1 MEPAAIAS
9 SIIFTVLGITIVI
22 GVLAYRL
29 GIKVLRA
36 DTYIVAGRA
45 LGFIVTF
52 LNMAAVIY
60 SGFAFLG
67 AAGWAYSY
75 GAPVLYIWVY
85 GALAYTFAFFFAPRI
100 WSVAK
105 GRNLLTQAD
114 FFLWRYNSKLL
125 MTLVALVGILF
136 NIPYIQLQ
144 ILTVRYVL
152 DLSTYGALPSLHLA
166 VLSFLLVVLYV
177 FLGGMVSV
185 AIANVFLGAI
195 MLGAML
201 GGSLAIIGHYFG
213 GLEGLFRAVAE
224 VSPQHLAFPG
234 AAGIHPVQWFITAA
248 VGCGLGFWVWPQLAQ
263 MVFPA
268 RSPRVLRRSVVM
280 TSWYHVLGIIWASLT
295 GLAAVALGIKLAA
308 ADQAFIF
315 LIDKT
320 FGPAAL
326 GLIGAAGMAAALS
339 SGAGILLTQASL
351 CARNLYQQLVKPT
364 ASDREL
370 VLVTRISVIVF
381 AAIGAILAYVAP
393 AQLVYL
399 LLVGYAG
406 ITQMFPGWVLGSIWK
421 WITREGVL
429 AGLVVGETVVV
440 LTTFVWSNPLG
451 IHSIVWGLIFNL
463 PLALLI
469 SKLTYREA
477 KAPQG

>member
-1 MEPAAIAS
+1 MQPAVIAS
-9 SIIFTVLGITIVI
+9 TIIFTVLGITIVI
-22 GVLAYRL
+22 GLLAYKY

-45 LGFIVTF
+45 LGFIVAF

-75 GAPVLYIWVY
+75 GAPVLYIWAY

-105 GRNLLTQAD
+105 GQNLLTQAD

-125 MTLVALVGILF
+125 MVLVALIGIVF
-136 NIPYIQLQ
+136 NIPYLQLQ

-152 DLSTYGALPSLHLA
+152 DLSTYGTLPSLHLA
-166 VLSFLLVVLYV
+166 VLSFLLIVLYV

-195 MLGAML
+195 MLAAML
-201 GGSLAIIGHYFG
+201 GGSLAIIFHYFG
-213 GLEGLFRAVAE
+213 GIGGLFSAVAQ
-224 VSPQHLAFPG
+224 VSPKHLAFPG
-234 AAGIHPVQWFITAA
+234 ALGIHPVQWYISTA
-248 VGCGLGFWVWPQLAQ
+248 VGAGLGFWVWPQLAQ
-263 MVFPA
+263 IVFPA
-268 RSPRVLRRSVVM
+268 KSPKVLRRSIVM

-295 GLAAVALGIKLAA
+295 GLAAVALGIKLAK

-315 LIDKT
+315 LIDRT
-320 FGPAAL
+320 FGPVAL
-326 GLIGAAGMAAALS
+326 GLVGAAGMAAALS

-351 CARNLYQQLVKPT
+351 FSRNIYQQWLKPS

-370 VLVTRISVIVF
+370 VIVTRVAVIIF
-381 AAIGAILAYVAP
+381 AVIAAVLAYVAP

-406 ITQMFPGWVLGSIWK
+406 ITQMFPGWVLGTIWK

-429 AGLVVGETVVV
+429 AGLVVGETVAV
-440 LTTFVWSNPLG
+440 LTTFVWRSPLG
-451 IHSIVWGLIFNL
+451 IHSIIWGLVFNL
-463 PLALLI
+463 PIALAV
-469 SKLTYREA
+469 SKLTYKGE
-477 KAPQG
+477 KT